1 MPVIDVDSHFEPGRA
16 WLEDYPTLAGKLPPF
31 SLADSTVQAMVGDIL
46 DRVPL
51 DERPTTEQ
59 LLPPGMA
66 AISGAEKVEG
76 YAFEGSAMHSPADAG
91 KRLAWMDG
99 AGIDAENVICLEGA
113 SYARYVD
120 DRTLARD
127 AVGTCNT
134 WLADQVDG
142 YADRL
147 MPVTCLELT
156 DMTWA
161 IAELT
166 RMRERGSRTFLI
178 SSLPLPGLPPM
189 HPYFEPLWSAA
200 EDLGMIAAV
209 HIGYNPTAFD
219 PAWANTDDMT
229 VLRHLGVSQGHQS
242 LQLMMNGMVFGGV
255 FDRHPNLTLL
265 FAEFGLHWFAGTIDH
280 MESRGPA
287 VPESAIYMGPYPY
300 ELTPAEFVR
309 RNIRITPLP
318 RTHQSPVRLLEDYP
332 ECVVFSSDYAHNEGN
347 PAPVAHYDA
356 LLADVDPRM
365 RDAFKGGTIAEC
377 YARMGDPLVVSR

>member
-1 MPVIDVDSHFEPGRA
+1 
-16 WLEDYPTLAGKLPPF
+16 
-31 SLADSTVQAMVGDIL
+31 
-46 DRVPL
+46 
-51 DERPTTEQ
+51 
-59 LLPPGMA
+59 
-66 AISGAEKVEG
+66 
-76 YAFEGSAMHSPADAG
+76 MHSPADAG

-142 YADRL
+142 HADRL